1 MSKQYLSASKFVQTI
16 NELFKDNK
24 FHVKNDKYETINFVY
39 VWFQGKYCYE
49 GKFDNMLIEP
59 VYLKIHTSRNRD
71 IFIKHEE
78 LLEVFKPRMILS
90 IKRNF
95 KRNVPKGKDRE
106 DMYYVEINFEEQKS
120 SNGEFTYY
128 NIEIYKETCKSI
140 KETIEK
146 QIISLKPKEEND
158 FLN

>member
-1 MSKQYLSASKFVQTI
+1 
-16 NELFKDNK
+16 
-24 FHVKNDKYETINFVY
+24 
-39 VWFQGKYCYE
+39 
-49 GKFDNMLIEP
+49 
-59 VYLKIHTSRNRD
+59 
-71 IFIKHEE
+71 
-78 LLEVFKPRMILS
+78 MILS
-90 IKRNF
+90 VKRNF

-120 SNGEFTYY
+120 TNGEFTYY

-146 QIISLKPKEEND
+146 QIISLKLKEEND